1 MHEKL
6 FWGLPYCVLSPDRW
20 LTVFLSPLPLSL
32 PAQRKRD
39 LGQSAQPR
47 LGKGTWRGELLSFP
61 SPFML
66 ASPECTQP
74 EMQPDDPIMSK
85 VINFSLVSASCL
97 RFANSF
103 QACLICILSSKF
115 DCFCPLCCFIL
126 SPTSTFVSKKNNPGS
141 NSPSSFFST
150 DLSNKQTTQ
159 PP

>member
-32 PAQRKRD
+32 SAQRKRD

-47 LGKGTWRGELLSFP
+47 LGKGTSRGELLSFP

-74 EMQPDDPIMSK
+74 EMQPDDLIMSK
-85 VINFSLVSASCL
+85 VINFSLVSVSCL
-97 RFANSF
+97 CFTNSF

-115 DCFCPLCCFIL
+115 DYFCPFRPFIL
-126 SPTSTFVSKKNNPGS
+126 SPTSTFVSKK
-141 NSPSSFFST
+141 
-150 DLSNKQTTQ
+150 
-159 PP
+159 